1 MGSVW
6 PDGRMVKF
14 QLMNNIAVV
23 YDDGLAPYISI
34 RYCRFGTGA
43 IWGTTSGTTAIA
55 ILGTP
60 PVRVS
65 RLFPCVD
72 RRDLFEILKVGGEFP
87 VPIQLTRNSE
97 VVCNKKLPPK
107 QSQYWFK

>member
-1 MGSVW
+1 M
-6 PDGRMVKF
+6 
-14 QLMNNIAVV
+14 
-23 YDDGLAPYISI
+23 
-34 RYCRFGTGA
+34 
-43 IWGTTSGTTAIA
+43 WGTTSGTTAIA
-55 ILGTP
+55 ILGTL

-65 RLFPCVD
+65 RLFPCDRRD

-97 VVCNKKLPPK
+97 VVCNKKLLPK